1 MRHCFRILLFIITLF
16 FFNSISAQSFLN
28 PFKDWQFRKKG
39 DKLWMPATVQGTVHT
54 DLFSNEKIPDPFADD
69 NEKKLQ
75 WIENEDWEYSCT
87 FDVDSTFLL
96 QKNIDLVFEGLDTYA
111 KVYLNDK
118 LILTADNMFMQWEI
132 DCKSQL
138 RTKKNQL
145 KIIFESAV
153 KKGKQDSISF
163 PYILP
168 GDSRVFT
175 RKAQYQYGWD
185 WGPRY
190 VTCGIWKPVYF
201 KAWNNII
208 INDVQI
214 EQQAVD
220 SSFAALRANLE
231 ISSEQRDSFNIVIIN
246 NNDESILQTEKIF
259 LAKGLNQI
267 HVSFEIAH
275 PQLWWPKG
283 YGKQY
288 LYELII
294 LILKNDKVV
303 HADTV
308 KTGIRKI
315 ELVQKADNIGKS
327 FYFKVNDVPV
337 FMKGANFI
345 PPDNFL
351 PRVSKTEYEN
361 LINDAVESNMNML
374 RVWGGGTYADDYFYK
389 LCDEK
394 GILVWQDFMF
404 ACAMYPG
411 DSAFLENVKQEIICN
426 VKKLRNHASIALWC
440 GNNEIDEGW
449 KNWEWQ
455 KQYKMS
461 EKDSAKIWKNYL
473 SLFDSLIPSLLKTY
487 DPVHPYWQSSPQIG
501 WGRKESLLQGDSHYW
516 GVWWGMEPFSIY
528 KNKVGRFMSEY
539 GFQGFPVEQTLN
551 AFSTEEKINLS
562 SKYLKAHEKHP
573 AGLET
578 ISAYM
583 KSEYKIPTDLDNY
596 IYVSELLQANGM
608 KTANDAHRLSKP
620 YCMGSL
626 YWQFN
631 DCWPV
636 ISWSG
641 RDCYG
646 RWKAMQYI
654 VKKAFQPVVVISD
667 TSCGMIKTSIVS
679 DEMKAVKGIL
689 KCSLLDFSGN
699 KLWEKDSIV
708 NVPANSSQCFL
719 NVKIKGIIRD
729 TSQLNSV
736 VYVARLFSADR
747 LVSQDLFYFYP
758 VKNLKLKEVNI
769 QKELITKKGK
779 IFLKLKSNTLAKNIF
794 ITLDNKYIKLS
805 DNYFDLLPSES
816 IEIQIPDAT
825 ITNDL
830 LEKINIKTVN
840 QIN

>member
-1 MRHCFRILLFIITLF
+1 MKHCFRILLFVPLF
-16 FFNSISAQSFLN
+16 FFNGLFAQSILN
-28 PFKDWQFRKKG
+28 PCKNWQFRKKG
-39 DKLWMPATVQGTVHT
+39 DTVWMPATVPGTVHT
-54 DLFSNEKIPDPFADD
+54 DLFANGKIPDPFADD

-96 QKNIDLVFEGLDTYA
+96 QKNIVLVFEGLDTYA

-118 LILTADNMFMQWEI
+118 LLLTADNMFRQWEI

-138 RTKKNQL
+138 RAKKNQL

-153 KKGKQDSISF
+153 KKGRQDSLVS

-185 WGPRY
+185 WGPRF
-190 VTCGIWKPVYF
+190 VTCGIWKAVYL
-201 KAWNNII
+201 KSWENICVG
-208 INDVQI
+208 DVQLLQQSFDSTLASLSANI
-214 EQQAVD
+214 EMSCQQGD
-220 SSFAALRANLE
+220 SCNL
-231 ISSEQRDSFNIVIIN
+231 IIIN
-246 NNDESILQTEKIF
+246 NNDENILQSEKIF
-259 LAKGLNQI
+259 LRKGQNQI
-267 HVSFEIAH
+267 HVPFEIEH
-275 PQLWWPKG
+275 PQLWWPNG

-294 LILKNDKVV
+294 LILKNDKVI
-303 HADTV
+303 HADTL

-315 ELVQKADNIGKS
+315 ELVQKADSIGKS
-327 FYFKVNDVPV
+327 FYFKVNDAPV
-337 FMKGANFI
+337 FMKGTNFI
-345 PPDNFL
+345 PADNFL
-351 PRVSKTEYEN
+351 PRVSKTDYEN
-361 LINDAVESNMNML
+361 LVNDAAQCNMNML

-394 GILVWQDFMF
+394 GVLVWQDFMF

-426 VKKLRNHASIALWC
+426 VKKLRNHSSIALWC

-455 KQYKMS
+455 KQFKMS
-461 EKDSAKIWKNYL
+461 SKDSTIIWKNYL
-473 SLFDSLIPSLLKTY
+473 SLFDSLIPSVLKTY
-487 DPVHPYWQSSPQIG
+487 DPVRPYWPSSPQIG
-501 WGRKESLLQGDSHYW
+501 WGRKESLMQGDSHYW

-528 KNKVGRFMSEY
+528 KKKIGRFMSEY
-539 GFQGFPVEQTLN
+539 GFQGFPVEQTVN
-551 AFSTEEKINLS
+551 AFSADGKISLT
-562 SKYLKAHEKHP
+562 SKYLNAHEKHP
-573 AGLET
+573 TGFET
-578 ISAYM
+578 ISSYM

-608 KTANDAHRLSKP
+608 KTAIDAHRMAKP

-636 ISWSG
+636 VSWSG
-641 RDCYG
+641 SDYFG

-654 VKKAFQPVVVISD
+654 VKKAFQPIVVISE
-667 TSCGMIKTSIVS
+667 TSGGMIKTSIAS

-689 KCSLLDFSGN
+689 KCSLIDFSGI
-699 KLWEKDSIV
+699 KLWEKDTAIIV
-708 NVPANSSQCFL
+708 NANSSQSFL
-719 NVKIKGIIRD
+719 KVKIMSMIKD
-729 TSQLNSV
+729 TSQLHSAV
-736 VYVARLFSADR
+736 FMAKLFSADS
-747 LVSQDLFYFYP
+747 LVSEDLFYFYP
-758 VKNLKLKEVNI
+758 VKNLKLKDVYI
-769 QKELITKKGK
+769 QKELITKNEKT
-779 IFLKLKSNTLAKNIF
+779 FLKLKSNYLAKNIC

-805 DNYFDLLPSES
+805 DNYFDLLPNES
-816 IEIQIPDAT
+816 IEIRIPNTYISGD
-825 ITNDL
+825 IL
-830 LEKINIKTVN
+830 GRINIQTIN